1 MQTLEVTDEQYAVIQ
16 RLRAAISAEVVG
28 KYGFVR
34 ERDAVQFLIDSLEAD
49 GDDALD
55 IELDLEDIE
64 SGTGATADVAAAVDA
79 AIAGDD
85 GAEIRYDESLEG
97 ANASVEEAVDDEV
110 EEAIDGEADDESDD
124 TDETLEDDD
133 VDGESDDEAES
144 GDDETAAEIE
154 PNDDENADEAASA
167 DTDDVET
174 EDGDDD
180 TDDGGAA
187 DDDDMLNRMMSLLET
202 HDDKWEESPAA
213 DYRYRVTLPDESTED
228 VQTKDDVRALL
239 FKNY

>member
-110 EEAIDGEADDESDD
+110 EEAIDGE
-124 TDETLEDDD
+124 
-133 VDGESDDEAES
+133 SDDEAES

>member
-97 ANASVEEAVDDEV
+97 ANPSVEEAVDDEV
-110 EEAIDGEADDESDD
+110 EEAI
-124 TDETLEDDD
+124 
-133 VDGESDDEAES
+133 DGESDDEAES